1 MGVKPGEQE
10 EGKGEG
16 EELERWLELLCFL
29 SSLLN
34 DKECRTHFTEILVGL
49 LYIFLVLKLHI
60 SIVFCSYCELFLVS
74 CQWQIF
80 FFSEF

>member
-1 MGVKPGEQE
+1 MGAKPGEQE

-34 DKECRTHFTEILVGL
+34 DEECRTHFTEILVGL
-49 LYIFLVLKLHI
+49 LYIFLV
-60 SIVFCSYCELFLVS
+60 
-74 CQWQIF
+74 
-80 FFSEF
+80 

>member
-1 MGVKPGEQE
+1 LEAAGKMEGEQE

-34 DKECRTHFTEILVGL
+34 DEECRTHFTEILVGL
-49 LYIFLVLKLHI
+49 LY
-60 SIVFCSYCELFLVS
+60 LFLV
-74 CQWQIF
+74 
-80 FFSEF
+80 